1 MKSASLLCLSAALVG
16 STAASRIR
24 LKNNGQ
30 IADITFDGFG
40 LTVPGYATLN
50 VTDSLSSRIEV
61 VAGAVATL
69 ANAVEANTQGITNV
83 EKALLSS
90 NDTQ

>member
-16 STAASRIR
+16 STAASRLR

-50 VTDSLSSRIEV
+50 VTDSLSSRIEE

-69 ANAVEANTQGITNV
+69 AQHITSSNNTQ
-83 EKALLSS
+83 
-90 NDTQ
+90 